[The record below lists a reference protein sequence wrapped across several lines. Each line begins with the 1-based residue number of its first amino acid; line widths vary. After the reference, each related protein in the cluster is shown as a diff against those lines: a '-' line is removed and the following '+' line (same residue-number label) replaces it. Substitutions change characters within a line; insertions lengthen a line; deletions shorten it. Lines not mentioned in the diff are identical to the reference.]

1 MNFNNINLSA
11 SKSTTGNEGS
21 GRYKRCNRQ
30 FQWILCRPIRPSLV
44 QGYTIQSRN
53 SYAMGKKTIIELGQQ
68 SHNPS
73 NVTGKKKAEHEVD
86 SWQCSNSF
94 TSNAMLSA
102 SVRALFNPAF
112 CICALLTHTRT
123 AFVFCFVFVFVLPHT
138 GTAPPSLLCGL
149 PIFCWSSTSPAWR
162 GSCKEKRHC

>member
-1 MNFNNINLSA
+1 MNISA

-21 GRYKRCNRQ
+21 GRYKRCKCR

-53 SYAMGKKTIIELGQQ
+53 AV
-68 SHNPS
+68 P

-162 GSCKEKRHC
+162 GSCKEKRLS

>member
-53 SYAMGKKTIIELGQQ
+53 SYAMGKKNYYRIGPAKSQPFQCQWQKESRTW
-68 SHNPS
+68 
-73 NVTGKKKAEHEVD
+73 
-86 SWQCSNSF
+86 SWQLCSNNF
-94 TSNAMLSA
+94 TRNAMLSA
-102 SVRALFNPAF
+102 RILANAAF
-112 CICALLTHTRT
+112 CIFLLLTNTRT

-162 GSCKEKRHC
+162 GSCKEKRLS